1 LRLFNF
7 WFKNT
12 ESQDIPQRIRLL
24 NSRRLPLEIK
34 GKPLNS
40 LFWYHFGTDIQW
52 MKRPAFVR
60 KLIPAILLFAQITGF
75 ASYVK
80 AQGAHIPGQRDNSR
94 SQDLK
99 PELFA
104 PGVISGP
111 VDDASPAF
119 TPDGKTVYFYRGGSA
134 LGRVILVSHWQNG
147 KWSTPVIAPFS
158 GQWRDIEPAMAPD
171 GSYMIF
177 ASNRPATPGGK
188 ALNGF
193 YSSRLV
199 PLGGGNLWRADREGN
214 SWGEPYRLPDII
226 NSDSS
231 VFAPAITADGS
242 LYFMKPVADTG
253 RFHIYRSAY
262 RNGRYEPPLLV
273 SFTIGDSISDVD
285 PAVSPDDSFLIFGSG
300 RSKIKGQLF
309 IVFRENGDWGIPIN
323 LGEEVNRA
331 TGGIEPRL
339 SPNHRTLYYSSS
351 DTQAVTYPVD
361 PKEAKQ
367 RLAASEWDT
376 GANNIW
382 SVPLDKWLDTHK

>member
-1 LRLFNF
+1 
-7 WFKNT
+7 
-12 ESQDIPQRIRLL
+12 
-24 NSRRLPLEIK
+24 
-34 GKPLNS
+34 
-40 LFWYHFGTDIQW
+40 
-52 MKRPAFVR
+52 MKRPTFLR
-60 KLIPAILLFAQITGF
+60 KLLPAILLFAQVTGF
-75 ASYVK
+75 ASYSN
-80 AQGAHIPGQRDNSR
+80 AQSAHTTAPRYDPRSRDV
-94 SQDLK
+94 K
-99 PELFA
+99 PELLA

-147 KWSTPVIAPFS
+147 KWSTPAIAPFS

-171 GSYMIF
+171 GSYMVF
-177 ASNRPATPGGK
+177 ASNRPAISGRK

-199 PLGGGNLWRADREGN
+199 PLGGGNLWRVDRKG
-214 SWGEPYRLPDII
+214 SGWGEPYRLPDII
-226 NSDSS
+226 NGDSS

-262 RNGRYEPPLLV
+262 RNGQYEQPVLV
-273 SFTIGDSISDVD
+273 SFTLADSISDVD
-285 PAVSPDDSFLIFGSG
+285 PAVSPDDSFLVFGSG

-309 IVFRENGDWGIPIN
+309 IVFRENGQWGTPIN
-323 LGEEVNRA
+323 MGEAVNRA

-339 SPNHRTLYYSSS
+339 SPDHRTLYFSNS
-351 DTQAVTYPVD
+351 DTQTVTYPVD

-382 SVPLDKWLDTHK
+382 FVPLDKWLDNHK